1 VKLLS
6 LPKTAV
12 ETAKCGCGARAASTA
27 VRTKVLGGAMTCKD
41 CASENQQ
48 HFPGELTLAFP
59 SIESLKLSNGYV
71 SPEILV
77 CLECGYTQLVIP
89 ELELRQLR
97 KGMKAYR
104 SKGAG

>member
-1 VKLLS
+1 
-6 LPKTAV
+6 
-12 ETAKCGCGARAASTA
+12 
-27 VRTKVLGGAMTCKD
+27 MTCKN

-59 SIESLKLSNGYV
+59 SIESLKLSTGYV

-77 CLECGYTQLVIP
+77 CLDCGYTELVIP
-89 ELELRQLR
+89 ELELKQLR

-104 SKGAG
+104 SKSGLNSPVLLF

>member
-1 VKLLS
+1 
-6 LPKTAV
+6 
-12 ETAKCGCGARAASTA
+12 
-27 VRTKVLGGAMTCKD
+27 MTCKD

-48 HFPGELTLAFP
+48 YFPRELTLAFP
-59 SIESLKLSNGYV
+59 SIESLNLSTGYA

-77 CLECGYTQLVIP
+77 CLECGYTELVIP